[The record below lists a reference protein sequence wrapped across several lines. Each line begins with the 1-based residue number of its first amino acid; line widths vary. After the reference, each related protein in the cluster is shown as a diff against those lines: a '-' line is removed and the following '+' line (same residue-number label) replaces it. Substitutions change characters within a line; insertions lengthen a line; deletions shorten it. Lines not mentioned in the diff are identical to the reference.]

1 LYVTVKIVVVVVVA
15 AAALVNV
22 VITVIVVEFPVLKF
36 MDNPVFKDKL
46 EYDRTVQKKDY
57 YLQ

>member
-1 LYVTVKIVVVVVVA
+1 
-15 AAALVNV
+15 
-22 VITVIVVEFPVLKF
+22 

-46 EYDRTVQKKDY
+46 EYDSTVQKKDY